1 MPLRVPTSQIM
12 EFMKYVGDEHTL
24 AFNSVKF
31 LSILCCVFA
40 WFVNFI
46 QTTYVA
52 FVI

>member
-31 LSILCCVFA
+31 LSILCCVLLG
-40 WFVNFI
+40 FVDFI
-46 QTTYVA
+46 QTTYVS